1 MLNYIRAELYRLFRR
16 PGLYVTTLVL
26 CAAPIA
32 FNCFLAFFD
41 WEAYG
46 TDRSTSLIAG
56 QSL

>member
-16 PGLYVTTLVL
+16 PGLYVTSLVL

-41 WEAYG
+41 
-46 TDRSTSLIAG
+46 
-56 QSL
+56 